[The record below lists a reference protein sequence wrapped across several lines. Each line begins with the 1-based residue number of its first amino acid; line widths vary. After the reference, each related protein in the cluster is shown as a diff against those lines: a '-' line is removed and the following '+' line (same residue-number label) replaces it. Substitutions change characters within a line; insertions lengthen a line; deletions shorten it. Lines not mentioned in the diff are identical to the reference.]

1 MWKRTL
7 SWIQW
12 RGWRLNQDL
21 RVKRKRKKKK
31 KNYWI
36 GTKNDNNV
44 CMERIDRDVWS
55 THFGKF
61 LTVKHVR
68 CTWYRL
74 YLKNLLSF
82 TNVINLLT
90 SDWRLH
96 WIWSTGYQSN
106 VSAAYETRVF
116 LGRFQ
121 RISVPVTGIQY
132 EIHSAQ
138 GQGWSRCSRRLVF
151 RKLS

>member
-1 MWKRTL
+1 
-7 SWIQW
+7 
-12 RGWRLNQDL
+12 
-21 RVKRKRKKKK
+21 
-31 KNYWI
+31 
-36 GTKNDNNV
+36 
-44 CMERIDRDVWS
+44 MERIDRDVWS

-61 LTVKHVR
+61 LTVKNVR

>member
-1 MWKRTL
+1 MITMYVWNEQTVMFDKRYQVHRT
-7 SWIQW
+7 
-12 RGWRLNQDL
+12 
-21 RVKRKRKKKK
+21 
-31 KNYWI
+31 
-36 GTKNDNNV
+36 
-44 CMERIDRDVWS
+44 C
-55 THFGKF
+55 F
-61 LTVKHVR
+61 TVKNFPKCVD
-68 CTWYRL
+68 
-74 YLKNLLSF
+74 LKNLLSF

-151 RKLS
+151 RKLSQRPTTGQGSAKDPRKSRKANLAYCLGDDDMVWRWDE